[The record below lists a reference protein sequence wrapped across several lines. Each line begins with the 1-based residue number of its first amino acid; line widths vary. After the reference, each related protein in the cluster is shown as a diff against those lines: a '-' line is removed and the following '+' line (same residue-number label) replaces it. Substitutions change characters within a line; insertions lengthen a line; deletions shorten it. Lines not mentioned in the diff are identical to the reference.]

1 MYRNKLRIGSSAVG
15 RDGRLRITNAVD
27 VMQDCACF
35 HLEDNPVLSRYFRE
49 EHCGMYLIYRQV
61 EIVSRPY
68 YNEKIT
74 VETATFQCNRAMGSR
89 NTRLLDSE
97 GKVAFIDYEIGAF
110 VDLNRAAMIRA
121 PQEVVDAIPME
132 PPMEMERLPRKIQLP
147 SGEGKKGSAFTVPRC
162 YIDNFGHM
170 NNSKY
175 IEVTEPLLPHDFE
188 IARIRLDFR
197 TALLEGETVTPYI
210 YDQGNTVT
218 VALMGEDDS
227 HSKAIIEFRSKSS
240 QSK

>member
-27 VMQDCACF
+27 FMQDCACF

-110 VDLNRAAMIRA
+110 VDLN
-121 PQEVVDAIPME
+121 
-132 PPMEMERLPRKIQLP
+132 
-147 SGEGKKGSAFTVPRC
+147 
-162 YIDNFGHM
+162 
-170 NNSKY
+170 
-175 IEVTEPLLPHDFE
+175 
-188 IARIRLDFR
+188 
-197 TALLEGETVTPYI
+197 
-210 YDQGNTVT
+210 
-218 VALMGEDDS
+218 
-227 HSKAIIEFRSKSS
+227 
-240 QSK
+240 